1 MKSLNK
7 ALDILEVLVDLG
19 GSEIRL
25 SELAHLSGLNKATV
39 SRIVSALV
47 KRGYMSQVERRGKY
61 VLGEKFLSFSTLIRQ
76 KNQIRDIAMPH
87 LVKLNQLIK
96 ESVAL
101 FSLDGEK
108 AVFVEEVHSK
118 YTLRLPPDAGPMPPL
133 YCTAIGKI
141 LLASKAA
148 RELEE
153 YFHQT
158 DVKAHTPNTITDP
171 NRLKS
176 HLMTIARE
184 GVAYDDEELYS
195 GFRSVAAGIRD
206 AEERLVA
213 GIGVEGPSVRFTCA
227 IMKEIAPDVK
237 HCAMEIS
244 MDLGYR
250 DNKG

>member
-19 GSEIRL
+19 GGEIRL
-25 SELAHLSGLNKATV
+25 SELAQLTGLNKATV

-61 VLGEKFLSFSTLIRQ
+61 VLGEKFLNFSTVIRQ
-76 KNQIRDIAMPH
+76 KNQIKDIALPY
-87 LVKLNQLIK
+87 LVKLNQLVK

-118 YTLRLPPDAGPMPPL
+118 YPLRLPPDASGMPPL

-141 LLASKAA
+141 LLASKPA

-158 DVKAHTPNTITDP
+158 EVKAYTPNTITDF
-171 NRLKS
+171 NRMKS
-176 HLMTIARE
+176 HLMTITRE
-184 GVAYDDEELYS
+184 GVAYDDEELYP
-195 GFRSVAAGIRD
+195 GFRSVAVGIRD

-213 GIGVEGPSVRFTCA
+213 GIGIEGPSARLTLAV
-227 IMKEIAPDVK
+227 MKEIAPDIK

-244 MDLGYR
+244 MNLGYR
-250 DNKG
+250 NNKG

>member
-7 ALDILEVLVDLG
+7 ALDILEVFVDLG
-19 GSEIRL
+19 GGEIRL
-25 SELAHLSGLNKATV
+25 SELAQLTGLNKATV

-61 VLGEKFLSFSTLIRQ
+61 ILGAKFLNFGAVIKQ
-76 KNQIRDIAMPH
+76 KNRIKDIAMPH
-87 LVKLNQLIK
+87 LVKLNQLVE

-101 FSLDGEK
+101 FSLDREK
-108 AVFVEEVHSK
+108 AVFIEEVHSK
-118 YTLRLPPDAGPMPPL
+118 YILRLPPDTTAMPPL

-148 RELEE
+148 RELER
-153 YFHQT
+153 YLHNT
-158 DVKAHTPNTITDP
+158 DIKAYTPNTITDL

-176 HLMTIARE
+176 QLMTVAKE
-184 GVAYDDEELYS
+184 GVAYDDEELYP

-213 GIGVEGPSVRFTCA
+213 GVGVQGPSVRFTRA

-237 HCAMEIS
+237 HCAMAIS
-244 MDLGYR
+244 IDLGYR
-250 DNKG
+250 DK

>member
-25 SELAHLSGLNKATV
+25 SELAQLSGLNKATV

-61 VLGEKFLSFSTLIRQ
+61 VLGAKFLNFSAVIRQ

-118 YTLRLPPDAGPMPPL
+118 YTLRLPLGAGPMPPL
-133 YCTAIGKI
+133 YCTGIGKI
-141 LLASKAA
+141 LLAGKAA
-148 RELEE
+148 GELEE
-153 YFHQT
+153 YFHNT
-158 DVKAHTPNTITDP
+158 DIRAYTPNTITDP

-176 HLMTIARE
+176 QLKTVAEE
-184 GVAYDDEELYS
+184 GVAYDDEELYPS
-195 GFRSVAAGIRD
+195 FRSVAAGIRD

-213 GIGVEGPSVRFTCA
+213 GIGVEGPSVRLTRA

-237 HCAMEIS
+237 HCAMAIS
-244 MDLGYR
+244 MDMGYR
-250 DNKG
+250 GNKD

>member
-19 GSEIRL
+19 DSEIRL
-25 SELAHLSGLNKATV
+25 SDLARLSGLHKATV

-61 VLGEKFLSFSTLIRQ
+61 VLGAKFLNFSAVITQ
-76 KNQIRDIAMPH
+76 KNKIKDIAMPH
-87 LVKLNQLIK
+87 LIKLNQIAK

-108 AVFVEEVHSK
+108 AVFVEVVNSK
-118 YTLRLPPDAGPMPPL
+118 YPLRLPSDVGPFPPL

-141 LLASKAA
+141 LLASKTA

-158 DVKAHTPNTITDP
+158 DVKAYTPNTITDL
-171 NRLKS
+171 NHLKS
-176 HLMTIARE
+176 HLKTVAE
-184 GVAYDDEELYS
+184 KGVAYDDRELYTE
-195 GFRSVAAGIRD
+195 FNSVAVGIRD

-213 GIGVEGPSVRFTCA
+213 GIGVEGLSVHLTRA
-227 IMKEIAPDVK
+227 IMEELTPDVK
-237 HCAMEIS
+237 NCAMKIS
-244 MDLGYR
+244 MELGYR
-250 DNKG
+250 NNKG

>member
-25 SELAHLSGLNKATV
+25 SELAQLSGLHKATV

-61 VLGEKFLSFSTLIRQ
+61 ILGTKFLNFSAVIKQ
-76 KNQIRDIAMPH
+76 KNQIKDMAMPH

-101 FSLDGEK
+101 FSLDEEK
-108 AVFVEEVHSK
+108 AIFVEEVHSK
-118 YTLRLPPDAGPMPPL
+118 YHLRLPPDAGPMPPL
-133 YCTAIGKI
+133 YCTSIGKI
-141 LLASKAA
+141 LLAGKTA

-153 YFHQT
+153 YFHNT
-158 DVKAHTPNTITDP
+158 DIRAYTPNTITDP

-176 HLMTIARE
+176 QLKTVAEE
-184 GVAYDDEELYS
+184 GVAYDDEELYT

-213 GIGVEGPSVRFTCA
+213 GIGVEGPSVRLTRA
-227 IMKEIAPDVK
+227 RMKEIAPDVK
-237 HCAMEIS
+237 HCTMEIS
-244 MDLGYR
+244 IDLGYR
-250 DNKG
+250 DNK